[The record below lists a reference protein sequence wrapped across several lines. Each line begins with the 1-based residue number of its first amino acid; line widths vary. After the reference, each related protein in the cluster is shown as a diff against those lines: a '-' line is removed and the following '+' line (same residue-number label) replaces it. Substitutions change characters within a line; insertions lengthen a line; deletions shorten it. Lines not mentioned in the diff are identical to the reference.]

1 VSWEGPEFKKR
12 EIQPDVLFSVGG
24 RAMVPLDSEEFRP
37 EPQKAQRGAR
47 MFTMLGCASCHATPG
62 LPPARQYKPL
72 VELNPEAQGGCL
84 GEQPAKAVPKY
95 DFSADQRSALA
106 AAVTSAA
113 KGKLETPLDAK
124 EVVTRTAAAM
134 NCYACHRRDGVGGP
148 DVQREEFFVM
158 KGEFDMGDEGRFAP
172 NLSRVGFKLRQEAI
186 DGILYEGKHHVRP
199 VLATRMP
206 RFARDA
212 TNAGAAL
219 AYGGGGGPR
228 PTFVQALEASDEPFP
243 EVKGYKPPRGK
254 PHDGPDFSELAAKD
268 GRKLVG
274 TKGLGCVNC
283 HGVAGNK
290 SLGMPAPDLSTSYER
305 LKYQYFSALLHDPLK
320 ANPGTRMPAYWT
332 DGAVVYKDLGGGTP
346 QGQINAMWAYVSL
359 GRSMPLPAGI
369 EPLAGTELIP
379 ADEPIVHR
387 TFMADVGPRAILVG
401 YPDSLNV
408 AFDANAVRLAKAWR
422 GRFFDAKGMWE
433 GRGGSAL
440 GPLGIDV
447 INLPPG
453 PSFAVLSDA
462 ASEWPVAKAKQRN
475 VGGEFKG
482 YVLDKEMRPAFRYVL
497 DGVEVRES
505 PIPLLK
511 PGGASLVRRF
521 QLTSKADVAGLYFL
535 AASGKKIESKSAG
548 EWTVDNK
555 LTVRVTAGG
564 SADAIEP
571 AVRDGNG
578 GKELV
583 VPVKFNNGDA
593 AFDVEMS
600 W

>member
-1 VSWEGPEFKKR
+1 
-12 EIQPDVLFSVGG
+12 
-24 RAMVPLDSEEFRP
+24 M
-37 EPQKAQRGAR
+37 GAR
-47 MFTMLGCASCHATPG
+47 MFTVLGCASCHTTPG
-62 LPPARQYKPL
+62 LAPAKEYKPL
-72 VELNPEAQGGCL
+72 AQLNPDAQGGCL
-84 GEQPAKAVPKY
+84 SDRPGKAVPRY
-95 DFSADQRSALA
+95 DFGADQRAALA
-106 AAVTSAA
+106 AAVVSAA
-113 KGKLETPLDAK
+113 KGKLSMPLDAN

-134 NCYACHRRDGVGGP
+134 NCFACHRRDSVGGP

-172 NLSRVGFKLRQEAI
+172 NLGHVGAKLKPEAI
-186 DGILYEGKHHVRP
+186 EGIIFEAKHHVRP

-206 RFARDA
+206 RFGRDA
-212 TNAGAAL
+212 MNAGAAL
-219 AYGGGGGPR
+219 GGAGS
-228 PTFVQALEASDEPFP
+228 FVNAVEKADAASEP
-243 EVKGYKPPRGK
+243 EPPK
-254 PHDGPDFSELAAKD
+254 FAELAAKD

-283 HGVAGNK
+283 HGVAGNR

-305 LKYQYFSALLHDPLK
+305 LKYGYFSQLLLDPLK
-320 ANPGTRMPAYWT
+320 VNPGTRMPAFWA
-332 DGAVVYKDLGGGTP
+332 DGAVVYKELAGGTP
-346 QGQINAMWAYVSL
+346 KGQIDAIWAYVSL

-379 ADEPIVHR
+379 ADEPIIHR
-387 TFMADVGPRAILVG
+387 TFMAEIGPRAILVG

-453 PSFAVLSDA
+453 PAFAVLADSGA
-462 ASEWPVAKAKQRN
+462 EWPAPRAKQRD
-475 VGGEFKG
+475 VGGDFKG

-497 DGVEVRES
+497 NGVEVRES
-505 PIPLLK
+505 PVPLLK

-521 QLTSKADVAGLYFL
+521 ELTSKSDVAGLHFL
-535 AASGKKIESKSAG
+535 AASGKQIEPTSAG
-548 EWTVDNK
+548 AWKVDDK
-555 LTVRVTAGG
+555 LTVRLTAGA
-564 SADAIEP
+564 SAEGIKP
-571 AVRDGNG
+571 IVRDGNG
-578 GKELV
+578 GKELI
-583 VPVKFNNGDA
+583 VPVRFNKGAA
-593 AFDVEMS
+593 AFDVEMT